1 MHHII
6 RNTLIGLGSGG
17 GVAPATPVS
26 ILGANLKMWINF
38 SDFATLYQD
47 SAGTTPVTATGQQVG
62 KAMDQSGNGNHII
75 QSTSAKRG
83 LVSATYPGC
92 VTLDGVDDN
101 YYTASTLD
109 LSAASAVTIYLAFR
123 QYNEIG
129 SQCVLEHSPD
139 YNTNRAFNVFSPILP
154 TDSNRTGI
162 GYKGGGSKGLVY
174 YSSLANAP
182 VKKVIVA
189 SVDLSQSLGLITACR
204 MNGVVRT
211 PQAAEINLGG
221 GNFID
226 AVLYIGS
233 RAGTSLYSASD
244 LCQIAIA
251 TGIQSSGVMEQMEA
265 FLNSKIGA
273 Y

>member
-1 MHHII
+1 MHPII
-6 RNTLIGLGSGG
+6 RNALIGGGSGG
-17 GVAPATPVS
+17 APAIQTPVS
-26 ILGANLKMWINF
+26 ILGANLKMWIDF

-47 SAGTTPVTATGQQVG
+47 NAGTTPVTATGQQMG

-75 QSTSAKRG
+75 QPTSAKRG
-83 LVSATYPGC
+83 LVSAAYPGC
-92 VTLDGVDDN
+92 VTLDGIDDN

-109 LSAASAVTIYLAFR
+109 LSTVSAVTVYLAFR

-129 SQCVLEHSPD
+129 SQCILEHSPD
-139 YNTNRAFNVFSPILP
+139 YSTNRAFNVFSPIP
-154 TDSNRTGI
+154 TSPPNRTAI
-162 GYKGGGSKGLVY
+162 GYKGGASNALVRY
-174 YSSLANAP
+174 DSLADAP

-189 SVDLSQSLGLITACR
+189 SVDLAQSLGMITACR

-211 PQAAEINLGG
+211 PAFAETILGG
-221 GNFID
+221 GNFLN

-233 RAGTSLYSASD
+233 RAGTSLYSAAD

-251 TGIQSSGVMEQMEA
+251 TGIQSAGVMAQMEA